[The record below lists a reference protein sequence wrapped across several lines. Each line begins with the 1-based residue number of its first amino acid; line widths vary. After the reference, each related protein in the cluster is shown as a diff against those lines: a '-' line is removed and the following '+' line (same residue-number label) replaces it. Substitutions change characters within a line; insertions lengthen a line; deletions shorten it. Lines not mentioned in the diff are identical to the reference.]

1 MGSSRQI
8 LEAIGKNPDADELF
22 GDIDHMID
30 SAAPLA
36 PAVSRAMGLLSGTN
50 TLALCTVNPGVDN
63 FIVTDCVDEVFG
75 KVEGVKH
82 EAKDKLTQTLLQY
95 LVSQL
100 PAIAVGTM
108 HHYDAKY
115 GGMHALA
122 CSI

>member
-1 MGSSRQI
+1 M
-8 LEAIGKNPDADELF
+8 
-22 GDIDHMID
+22 
-30 SAAPLA
+30 
-36 PAVSRAMGLLSGTN
+36 
-50 TLALCTVNPGVDN
+50 NPGVDN
-63 FIVTDCVDEVFG
+63 FIVTDCVDEIFG

-115 GGMHALA
+115 GGMHCSSMFNLTQVNIPVLLLDVRAKETYPKDLQGQALLDEA
-122 CSI
+122 VKRHTARVDIMRASGKE